1 MYICRDNDFDL
12 SNDIVLL
19 AYIAGCACVAYVETY
34 ATKVPL
40 HTNIQS
46 GYEWVQYTLIGN
58 EEKCRRHFRM
68 SSHVFGQLCNTLHQ
82 CGYNSTKRV
91 CLEESLAMTLVVL
104 GHVEGNRMVQDR
116 FQHSSET
123 VHQHVATVVTLLA
136 TVMAANII
144 KPTNHTFQDVPE
156 HIQHSGRYWP
166 HFKVLCEFGILT

>member
-1 MYICRDNDFDL
+1 
-12 SNDIVLL
+12 
-19 AYIAGCACVAYVETY
+19 
-34 ATKVPL
+34 
-40 HTNIQS
+40 
-46 GYEWVQYTLIGN
+46 
-58 EEKCRRHFRM
+58 M

-104 GHVEGNRMVQDR
+104 GHVKGNRMVQDR

-144 KPTNHTFQDVPE
+144 KPTDRTFRDMPE
-156 HIQHSGRYWP
+156 HIQHSSRYWP